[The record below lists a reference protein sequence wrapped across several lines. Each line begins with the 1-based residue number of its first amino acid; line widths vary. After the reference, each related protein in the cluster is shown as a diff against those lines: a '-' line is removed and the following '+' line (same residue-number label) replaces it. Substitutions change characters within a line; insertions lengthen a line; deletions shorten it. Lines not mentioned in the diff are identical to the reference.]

1 MRLDIHGKASQEGSG
16 LVNEAQI
23 SQYITETFEG
33 VDVASDSGN
42 SFFFYN
48 PDRNV
53 PPDHRLPFVTLVTS
67 DLYDQ
72 FSNLNRAS
80 VFRLNIGIGK
90 QTFRSFFGSLSLSS
104 ARDSAEISGENSHG
118 YDFTA
123 LDQVMPHPVY
133 GRMYWVCVLNPGDET
148 FETKVQQLLAEAYG
162 LAVSRYKRQATRR
175 STP

>member
-1 MRLDIHGKASQEGSG
+1 M
-16 LVNEAQI
+16 NEAEI
-23 SQYITETFEG
+23 SRYITETCEG
-33 VDVASDSGN
+33 VDVVADSGT

-53 PPDHRLPFVTLVTS
+53 PPDHRFPFVTFVTN

-72 FSNLNRAS
+72 FSNLNRPS

-90 QTFRSFFGSLSLSS
+90 QTFRSLFDEPSLPSD
-104 ARDSAEISGENSHG
+104 RDSAEIGGENASG

-133 GRMYWVCVLNPGDET
+133 GRMFWVCVLNPSDKT
-148 FETKVQQLLAEAYG
+148 FETKVRQLLAEAND
-162 LAVSRYKRQATRR
+162 LAVSKHKRQAARR
-175 STP
+175 